1 MKLFIVR
8 HGQTDSNLEARI
20 MGHLDVPLN
29 KIGCRQ
35 ALYLAEYL
43 SSFTF
48 DVIYSSP
55 SARTKETAEV
65 IHGFFEAE
73 TDEITPLS
81 FDASLMERGMGR
93 FEGMLLSDLLEEIT
107 TEEAEVWDDIDWA
120 PEGGES
126 RIEVESRVIS
136 FINML
141 RQKHG
146 NDNVLVVTH
155 GGPIKFIL
163 GQLLQISHSKAL
175 DISQNNC
182 SVNEIHFSKD
192 EFKIIRIDDRKYLSE
207 LVDRST
213 H

>member
-1 MKLFIVR
+1 
-8 HGQTDSNLEARI
+8 

-29 KIGCRQ
+29 KTGSRQ

-43 SSFTF
+43 ASYTF

-55 SARTKETAEV
+55 SARTKETAEL
-65 IHGFFEAE
+65 IHGFFEAKTE
-73 TDEITPLS
+73 EIVPLS

-93 FEGMLLSDLLEEIT
+93 FEGMLLSDLLDEIT
-107 TEEAEVWDDIDWA
+107 KDEAESWDDIDWA
-120 PEGGES
+120 PDGGES
-126 RIEVESRVIS
+126 RIEVELRVIS
-136 FINML
+136 FLNML
-141 RQKHG
+141 RQKHE
-146 NDNVLVVTH
+146 NKTVLVVTH

-182 SVNEIHFSKD
+182 SVNEIHFAND

-207 LVDRST
+207 LVER
-213 H
+213 